1 MLVHR
6 RFYAWIQANPGKVDF
21 WLAVAA
27 TLIFALPFLL
37 MRGGQFVE
45 FVLSAAICMAL
56 AWRRRRPVAGAA
68 IQAAA
73 CILQLFLVPVTAL
86 PADFF
91 ALVAV
96 YSLAAFAPRWASVGG
111 LILASVGGV
120 LFIVQYSVIP
130 FMETGYQL
138 KTALEQDAP
147 VWVALEAGLLV
158 AWMFGDLTRT
168 RRLAL
173 QALQDRARRLEVERQ
188 QERELAAADE
198 RSHIAREMH
207 DIVAHSLSV
216 IITQA
221 DGARYASAEDPAV
234 APKTLGVIAETGRGS
249 LREMRRLLGVL
260 RGDEA
265 ASTRPLPSLADVE
278 ELLGTVKRSGL
289 ETALSITGTPRRP
302 LPPGAELTAY
312 RVVQESLTNV
322 LKHAGPEASAEVTLQ
337 WTPAGLKLGVLDNG
351 LGAASALHDDGEGQG
366 IKGMDERL
374 SLYDGTL
381 KAAPAAGGGFRV
393 EAFIPYTEA

>member
-27 TLIFALPFLL
+27 TLLFALPFLL

-45 FVLSAAICMAL
+45 FALSAAICMAL
-56 AWRRRRPVAGAA
+56 AWRRRRPVAAA
-68 IQAAA
+68 AVQAAA

-86 PADFF
+86 PADLFVF
-91 ALVAV
+91 ATV

-120 LFIVQYSVIP
+120 LFIMQYSVIP
-130 FMETGYQL
+130 SMESGYSL
-138 KTALEQDAP
+138 DIALTSDAP
-147 VWVALEAGLLV
+147 AWVALEAVLLV

-173 QALQDRARRLEVERQ
+173 RALQDRAHRLEVERQ

-221 DGARYASAEDPAV
+221 DGARYASAKDPEV

-351 LGAASALHDDGEGQG
+351 LGAASALHDDGAGQG

-381 KAAPAAGGGFRV
+381 TAAPAAGGGFRV

>member
-6 RFYAWIQANPGKVDF
+6 RLYAWIQANPGKVDF

-27 TLIFALPFLL
+27 TLLFVVPFLI
-37 MRGGQFVE
+37 RSGGYPAE
-45 FVLSAAICMAL
+45 FFLSTAICMAL

-68 IQAAA
+68 VQAAA
-73 CILQLFLVPVTAL
+73 CVLQLFLVPVTAL
-86 PADFF
+86 PADLFV
-91 ALVAV
+91 LGTV

-111 LILASVGGV
+111 LILASIGGV
-120 LFIVQYSVIP
+120 LFMAQYSVIP
-130 FMETGYQL
+130 FMDSGYPL
-138 KTALEQDAP
+138 KTALENDAP
-147 VWVALEAGLLV
+147 VWVALEAVLLM

-221 DGARYASAEDPAV
+221 DGARYASAQDPEI
-234 APKTLGVIAETGRGS
+234 APKTLGVIAETGRSS

-265 ASTRPLPSLADVE
+265 ASTRPLPSLADID

-302 LPPGAELTAY
+302 LPPGAELSAY
-312 RVVQESLTNV
+312 RVIQESLTNV
-322 LKHAGPEASAEVTLQ
+322 LKHAGPKAGAQIALH
-337 WTPAGLKLGVLDNG
+337 WTPAGLKMGVLDDG
-351 LGAASALHDDGEGQG
+351 LGAASALHDDGAGQG
-366 IKGMDERL
+366 IKGMAERL